1 MATWKGKSKGSPLG
15 YKFFIFIIKTF
26 GIGFTYLLLRFVTFY
41 YFLFA
46 SKAKHN
52 LRLFYK
58 QVPQLKNKRLGKII
72 RKNFNYLGESI
83 VDRFAF
89 LIGKGDKVSYTQNG
103 EEFLQKFIETKQP
116 LVLISAHIGNWEI
129 AGNLLKKLGAKIN
142 VVMLDAERENL
153 KKVIQKDVGQVHFN
167 VIAIKED
174 MSHIYS
180 IHAAIKAGEIV
191 CIHGDRFIEGS
202 KTLEKIFFGEPTLL
216 PYGPFQIASRL
227 GAHYS
232 FIFTVKNAKYNY
244 HFTATEPALS
254 SSPNEVAENYVRI
267 LEEKVSEYPEQWF
280 NYHPFFKKD
289 ARRKE

>member
-26 GIGFTYLLLRFVTFY
+26 GVGFSYLMLRFVTFY

-46 SKAKHN
+46 RGPKRN
-52 LRLFYK
+52 LRLFYER
-58 QVPQLKNKRLGKII
+58 VPALKNKRISKLI
-72 RKNFNYLGESI
+72 RKNFNYLGESL
-83 VDRFAF
+83 VDKFAF
-89 LIGKGDKVSYTQNG
+89 LVGKGAKITYTQQG
-103 EEFLQKFIETKQP
+103 EEYLQKFIDAKQP

-167 VIAIKED
+167 VIPIKED

-191 CIHGDRFIEGS
+191 CIHGDRFMDGS
-202 KTLEKIFFGEPTLL
+202 KTLETTFFGEPTLL
-216 PYGPFQIASRL
+216 PFGPFQIASRL
-227 GAHYS
+227 NAHHS
-232 FIFTVKNAKYNY
+232 FIFTIKNDTYNY
-244 HFTATEPALS
+244 HFTATQPALVHAPIS
-254 SSPNEVAENYVRI
+254 VAENYVRI
-267 LEEKVSEYPEQWF
+267 LEEKVSQHPEQWF

-289 ARRKE
+289 ARRKK